1 MLNTLWL
8 KTWRDLW
15 QNKGRST
22 LVILSIALSTFTL
35 GVILNSYAI
44 LSREMTQ
51 DYLQSN
57 PTAISFSIDKFS
69 RSLLTKLE
77 LRAAIGKVDA
87 RRTVHAEIKTQSGQW
102 QNLLLFVLN
111 DYNDIKLDVLES
123 EQGSWPPKD
132 GEILI
137 ERQAM
142 SVLGGQIN
150 DRVNIKTGAGFSTQ
164 LTIAGSTHDVGLA
177 QAEWE
182 NIVYGYIS
190 EKTLTSIENSMG
202 EQFYFNQLKVSLKDQ
217 NLSLEQMTE
226 VAEGIQSWLT
236 EQEYQVK
243 RFNVAEVGE
252 HPHANITGG
261 MFMIQKVFALLC
273 CLLSAVLVFNL
284 MSAMLS
290 KHIKQI
296 GVMKALGASSKQI
309 SGIYYRGVII
319 LGLTALAISLPSA
332 IVVGNRYVDVLTPM
346 MNFDINSYQVPFW
359 ILLIQIML
367 GIGIPL
373 LSAYL
378 PIKKASHMSIRE
390 TFIEYES
397 SDQHAGQSWFSH
409 LNLKLTFL
417 SHPVR
422 LALRNCVRQKGRF
435 LLTTGV
441 LMFAAALL
449 MASFN
454 IASTMNKVISV
465 ERESKNWGVEVKFQQ
480 ALSDKNL
487 QTLLKAVPD
496 IIAVERFK
504 RIGATIV
511 EKDSIDVAKH
521 DVNRGNDSGEGNKVK
536 THKVQV
542 TLTDLK
548 VNSEM
553 LNHPL
558 IDGRWFDKASTS
570 SKINEIVISQMVLK
584 HLPYLEIGMTIDI
597 EILANTR
604 PFKIV
609 GIVQNI
615 GMPSIYSNGYFTNK
629 ATLANGLYI
638 LANDHSEKT
647 LKQLS
652 VEIGEAAENNNM
664 ALSYKSTAWD
674 GADVVAGHFDIIF
687 SLMLLLTVI
696 IIFIAANGILLTM
709 TTNMLERTRETG
721 VLKAI
726 GASGRELMTMI
737 FSEGC
742 LMAVLAWLFACILTI
757 PLSYGVAYW
766 LGMLTIQTP
775 FPLTLEPMIFIYT
788 LPLMIMV
795 TTLASLI
802 PMLSITKQPI
812 REALIYE

>member
-15 QNKGRST
+15 QNKGRSI

-35 GVILNSYAI
+35 GVILNSYSI
-44 LSREMTQ
+44 LSREMTE
-51 DYLQSN
+51 DYLRSN

-69 RSLLTKLE
+69 RPLLTKVE
-77 LRAAIGKVDA
+77 QRVGIGKVDA

-111 DYNDIKLDVLES
+111 DYNNIKLDVLES
-123 EQGSWPPKD
+123 EQGSWPPKR

-142 SVLGGQIN
+142 SVLGGQLGERI
-150 DRVNIKTGAGFSTQ
+150 NIKTRAGFSTQ
-164 LTIAGSTHDVGLA
+164 LVVAGSTHDVGLA

-182 NIVYGYIS
+182 NIVYGYIA
-190 EKTLTSIENSMG
+190 EETLSDMG
-202 EQFYFNQLKVSLKDQ
+202 EPFYFNQLKVSLKDQ
-217 NLSLEQMTE
+217 NLSLEQMTD
-226 VAEGIQSWLT
+226 VAEEIQTWLI
-236 EQEYQVK
+236 EQKYQVK
-243 RFNVAEVGE
+243 RFSVATVGE
-252 HPHANITGG
+252 HPHANITDG

-296 GVMKALGASSKQI
+296 GVMKAIGASSRQI
-309 SGIYYRGVII
+309 SGIYYRGVVI
-319 LGLTALAISLPSA
+319 LGLLALAISLPSA
-332 IVVGNRYVDVLTPM
+332 VVFGNRYVDALTPM
-346 MNFDINSYQVPFW
+346 MNFDINSYQVPIW

-378 PIKKASHMSIRE
+378 PIIKASQMSIRE

-397 SDQHAGQSWFSH
+397 SNQQCSLSWFEQ
-409 LNLKLTFL
+409 LNLKFTFL

-422 LALRNCVRQKGRF
+422 LALRNSVRQKGRF
-435 LLTTGV
+435 VLTTGV

-465 ERESKNWGVEVKFQQ
+465 ERESKNWGLEIKFQQ
-480 ALSDKNL
+480 TLSDENL
-487 QTLLKAVPD
+487 HVLRNAVPNITD
-496 IIAVERFK
+496 VERFS
-504 RIGATIV
+504 RVGAAIIEQNPSDIT
-511 EKDSIDVAKH
+511 DH
-521 DVNRGNDSGEGNKVK
+521 NVNRDNANGEDKKNK

-548 VNSEM
+548 IDSTM
-553 LNHPL
+553 LNLPI
-558 IDGRWFDKASTS
+558 IDGHWFEKKFDDLGN
-570 SKINEIVISQMVLK
+570 NEIVISQMVLE
-584 HLPYLEIGMTIDI
+584 HLPYLHIGMSIDI
-597 EILANTR
+597 EILGKTT
-604 PFKIV
+604 PFKII
-609 GIVQNI
+609 GIAQNI

-629 ATLANGLYI
+629 QTLENGLYI
-638 LANDHSEKT
+638 LANDHSEKA

-652 VEIGEAAENNNM
+652 TQVGEAAENNNI

-687 SLMLLLTVI
+687 SLMLLLTGI

-726 GASGRELMTMI
+726 GASVRELMIMV

-742 LMAVLAWLFACILTI
+742 LMAVLAWFFACLLTI

-766 LGMLTIQTP
+766 LGLLTIKTP
-775 FPLTLEPMIFIYT
+775 FPLTLDPMIFIYT
-788 LPLMIMV
+788 LPIMIIV
-795 TTLASLI
+795 TTLASLV
-802 PMLSITKQPI
+802 PMLTIIKQPI